1 MSDYS
6 KQESENIFLRLSDF
20 FIKQPLIKWVALTFL
35 LLVAASLIPKLQRY
49 SLPRV
54 DLKEVVLTTVY
65 AGASPEEIETE
76 VTHPIEE
83 EIDSVNGIEKY
94 SSTSA
99 ENLSTIHI
107 YIDKN
112 IKDVEKVKT
121 DLRSAIDRAEL
132 PNDAED
138 PIFSE
143 IKIDNIPILEIGF
156 TSERL
161 SPLQLSEQVRD
172 LRKKILRLPKVARVE
187 EEGVPEK
194 EMHVL
199 LDKDKLIKRKISIL
213 EVVDAIDQA
222 KKKLFSGGLSKSS
235 QQLNIITTSIF
246 ETPDQVEDLIVRA
259 TGLEDQGVV
268 IRVKDIAK
276 VEWGIKEQTKL
287 YHYNGIEGMGLRVVK
302 KSEADVIN
310 AVDEVV
316 AFIDGS
322 KSELEKM
329 GIEIHYH
336 SDDAFDTRNKLSI
349 VYQNMF
355 IGLFLIL
362 AILALFLSKVIALWT
377 ALAVPVVMLIG
388 LGLAS
393 FFGVSINAISLC
405 GVIVATGILVDDAIV
420 VGESIFY
427 HRQNGYSPFESSMI
441 GLRKVVQPVF
451 FSVLTTVVGFMSIT
465 FVEGDIGDFSI
476 EIPIMVSLILFGSLV
491 EAFFFLPSNLA
502 HVGLHTS
509 VPPGEKF
516 LDVLSLFY
524 KKTLRMM
531 LRRPFISLGIA
542 GLFLVLG
549 GFLALSVSRFN
560 LFPDE
565 QAFFMQ
571 FNGEFEGG
579 DTLQY
584 SDDQIKKIEEILQS
598 LPPGVVRSY
607 KTKVGGLF
615 KNEWEIDVLLTP
627 YYERELK
634 AIDVKNYFFEEI
646 EKNKEELNISLI
658 DYRIDDGG
666 PPSGKPI
673 EIIVVSDNDQ
683 KREDIFKEIKNDF
696 KDLGLYDIYSN
707 LRETR
712 EELTV
717 HPKESAYFVGLFPEK
732 VAVVLRAAFEG
743 VVAEKIN
750 IEDEKID
757 LRVKL
762 DRDTINFDD
771 PLKDIMFLN
780 FLGQYI
786 PVKNFVDLRS
796 ENSHLVINHRD
807 GVKENTIT
815 ARFDQSKITALQIYK
830 LMQEKYQAIDEAN
843 RDLEIIIGG
852 KAEKSSST
860 FISLLIA
867 VAISIFGIYVLLV
880 FQFRSLSQPFI
891 VSLAIPFGIVGLL
904 LMLSV
909 QGYTVSVIAMIGII
923 GFGGVV
929 VNASIVMIDF
939 INRLLND
946 RAKELVDNGEKH
958 RLDEN
963 GESAFLHED
972 YENAIV
978 EGAVLRLRPIF
989 ITTFTTLGG
998 LAPTAYGFIG
1008 NTDQTIAPIAMA
1020 MMWGLIFGTSAGL
1033 YVTPLFYLINER
1045 VVSFFSRLFGRLKRK
1060 AS

>member
-6 KQESENIFLRLSDF
+6 NQENENIFLRISDF
-20 FIKQPLIKWVALTFL
+20 FIRQPLVKWVVLTFL
-35 LLVAASLIPKLQRY
+35 LLVVGAHIPELQRY

-65 AGASPEEIETE
+65 PGASPEEIETE

-132 PNDAED
+132 PSDAEN
-138 PIFSE
+138 PVFSE

-156 TSERL
+156 TSDSL
-161 SPLQLSEQVRD
+161 SPLELSQEVRD

-187 EEGVPEK
+187 EEGVPNK

-199 LDKDKLIKRKISIL
+199 LDKDKLLKRKISIL

-222 KKKLFSGGLSKSS
+222 KKKLFSGGLSEVN
-235 QQLNIITTSIF
+235 QQLNIITTSTF
-246 ETPDQVEDLIVRA
+246 QTPKQVEDLIVRA
-259 TGLEDQGVV
+259 TGLEGQGVI
-268 IRVKDIAK
+268 IRVKDIAQVK
-276 VEWGIKEQTKL
+276 WAVRERTHL
-287 YHYNGIEGMGLRVVK
+287 YHYNGIEGMGLKVVK

-310 AVDEVV
+310 AVDDVV
-316 AFIDGS
+316 AFIDANRS
-322 KSELEKM
+322 DLEKR
-329 GIEIHYH
+329 GVKIHYH
-336 SDDAFDTRNKLSI
+336 LDDAFDTRNKLSI
-349 VYQNMF
+349 VYQNMA
-355 IGLFLIL
+355 IGLVLVL

-377 ALAVPVVMLIG
+377 ALAVPVVMLLG

-393 FFGVSINAISLC
+393 FLEVSINAISLC
-405 GVIVATGILVDDAIV
+405 GVIVAMGILVDDAIV

-427 HRQNGYSPFESSMI
+427 HRQQGYDAFESSML
-441 GLRKVVQPVF
+441 GLKKVVQPVF
-451 FSVLTTVVGFMSIT
+451 FSVLTTVVGFMSMI
-465 FVEGDIGDFSI
+465 FIEGDIGDFAI
-476 EIPIMVSLILFGSLV
+476 EIPIMVSFILFGSLI
-491 EAFFFLPSNLA
+491 ESFFFLPSNLA

-509 VPPGEKF
+509 TPPGEKL
-516 LDVLSLFY
+516 LDMLSLFY
-524 KKTLRMM
+524 KKTLRTM

-549 GFLALSVSRFN
+549 GFLALNVSRFN

-565 QAFFMQ
+565 QAFFIK

-579 DTLQY
+579 DTLSY
-584 SDDQIKKIEEILQS
+584 SDKQIKKVEEILDS
-598 LPPGVVRSY
+598 LPDGVVRSY

-615 KNEWEIDVLLTP
+615 KNEWEIDVLLSP

-634 AIDVKNYFFEEI
+634 AVDVKDYFFQEV
-646 EKNKEELNISLI
+646 EKRKDELNISLL
-658 DYRIDDGG
+658 DYNIDDGG

-673 EIIVVSDNDQ
+673 EIIVVSDDDE
-683 KREDIFKEIKNDF
+683 KRKEIFDEIKNDF
-696 KDLGLYDIYSN
+696 KELGLYDIYSN

-717 HPKESAYFVGLFPEK
+717 RPKESAYFVGLFPEK
-732 VAVVLRAAFEG
+732 VASVLRAAFEG
-743 VVAEKIN
+743 LVAEKIN
-750 IEDEKID
+750 INDEKID

-762 DRDTINFDD
+762 ARDTVDFKD
-771 PLKDIMFLN
+771 PLKGIMFLN
-780 FLGQYI
+780 YMGQYVS
-786 PVKNFVDLRS
+786 VKDFVDLKK
-796 ENSHLVINHRD
+796 ENSNLVINHRD

-815 ARFDQSKITALQIYK
+815 ARFDQNKITALQIYK
-830 LMQEKYQAIDEAN
+830 LMQEKYQPIAEAN
-843 RDLEIIIGG
+843 RDLEIIVGG

-867 VAISIFGIYVLLV
+867 VAISVLGIYMLLV

-939 INRLLND
+939 INRLLVE
-946 RAKELVDNGEKH
+946 RSKEDSSQS
-958 RLDEN
+958 DD
-963 GESAFLHED
+963 SAFLHEQ

-1045 VVSFFSRLFGRLKRK
+1045 VVAFFSKLFGQSEKKKSLEN
-1060 AS
+1060 AV